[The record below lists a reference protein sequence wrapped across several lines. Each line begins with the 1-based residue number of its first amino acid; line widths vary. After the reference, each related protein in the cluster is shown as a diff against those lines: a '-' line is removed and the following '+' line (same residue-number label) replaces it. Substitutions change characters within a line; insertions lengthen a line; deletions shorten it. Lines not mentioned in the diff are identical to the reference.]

1 MKITEVIQESES
13 KLKSRVKRAIDK
25 LDDSDVEQIQTLNH
39 VKNVIYDSVLQKTFN
54 ESNIKSRCRPVAYEW
69 FKAALERIGV
79 PLEDKVYLVK
89 LMGDERYLIPEET
102 YQKNTNGNLLNHLN
116 NKIRTNSAFKE
127 LASPLWKYKI
137 GGQGGM
143 GPGELFMSLF
153 SKNAKEGEGKKGGD
167 VTVGSWKMELKQGG
181 VVPPGDTKNTGLVD
195 KLNKNLL
202 DIAKKENF
210 LDRLDVK
217 SSAGKD
223 NPNSLSSGWIPQF
236 FKTYTEL
243 HDESSS
249 KKILTKYLTDLYGSS
264 ARTYVESTFDN
275 LGKPGVERVLA
286 PMILDMYKNSH
297 GWDSIC
303 FVDENF
309 KFINLVT
316 FENIPKDLN
325 FSLKLKRGGDT
336 NAVADGYM
344 VVGFNNDKK
353 QLSTKNNKKIDNKST
368 AQTSKKNDGD
378 VKNKKVQPSVP
389 EKTVKQQEKDQIRNS
404 KINEILNLIKSEPNN
419 ELSIAIKK
427 TIGMNPTISQLE
439 IVGDIVDDMKSG
451 ASIDQIIADR
461 SGPESFYESSKQLMK
476 IKRLLQF

>member
-1 MKITEVIQESES
+1 
-13 KLKSRVKRAIDK
+13 
-25 LDDSDVEQIQTLNH
+25 
-39 VKNVIYDSVLQKTFN
+39 
-54 ESNIKSRCRPVAYEW
+54 
-69 FKAALERIGV
+69 
-79 PLEDKVYLVK
+79 
-89 LMGDERYLIPEET
+89 
-102 YQKNTNGNLLNHLN
+102 
-116 NKIRTNSAFKE
+116 
-127 LASPLWKYKI
+127 LWKYKI

-153 SKNAKEGEGKKGGD
+153 SKNGKEGEGKKGGD
-167 VTVGSWKMELKQGG
+167 VTVGSWKIELKQGG

-210 LDRLDVK
+210 SDRLDLK

-223 NPNSLSSGWIPQF
+223 NPNNLSSGWIPQF

-264 ARTYVESTFDN
+264 ARAYADLTFDN
-275 LGKPGVERVLA
+275 LGKPGAERVLA
-286 PMILDMYKNSH
+286 PMILDMYKDSH
-297 GWDSIC
+297 EWDSIC

-316 FENIPKDLN
+316 FENIPNDLK

-353 QLSTKNNKKIDNKST
+353 QSSTKNNKKIDNKST
-368 AQTSKKNDGD
+368 IQTSKKNDGD
-378 VKNKKVQPSVP
+378 VKNKNIPSDNKKIQPPVP
-389 EKTVKQQEKDQIRNS
+389 EKTAKQQAKDQVRDS
-404 KINEILNLIKSEPNN
+404 KINDMINLIKTEPSNP
-419 ELSIAIKK
+419 LSVAIKK
-427 TIGMNPTISQLE
+427 TIGMNPTINQLE
-439 IVGDIVDDMKSG
+439 IIGDVIDDMESG
-451 ASIDQIIADR
+451 VSVDQIIADR
-461 SGPESFYESSKQLMK
+461 SGPENFYESSMQLMG